1 MEYKAEAKYI
11 RVSTRKLR
19 LIADA
24 IRPLPVAVAL
34 QQLARMPKAGALP
47 MKKVID
53 SCVANAH
60 IKNGKGVEV
69 LTFHQIIVGEGPAMK
84 RWHAVSKGTAHAYK
98 KRMTHITVILT
109 DDEQNTGEKG
119 VKRGNKTST

>member
-1 MEYKAEAKYI
+1 MQYIAEAKYV
-11 RVSTRKLR
+11 RVSTRKMR

-24 IRPLPVAVAL
+24 IRPLPVMVAL

-47 MKKVID
+47 LKKVID

-60 IKNGKGVEV
+60 IKNGKGTEV
-69 LTFHQIIVGEGPAMK
+69 LTFRQIMVGGGPAMK

-98 KRMTHITVILT
+98 KRMTHITVVLS
-109 DDEQNTGEKG
+109 DDMQSSEEKG
-119 VKRGNKTST
+119 NHGGKKMIA